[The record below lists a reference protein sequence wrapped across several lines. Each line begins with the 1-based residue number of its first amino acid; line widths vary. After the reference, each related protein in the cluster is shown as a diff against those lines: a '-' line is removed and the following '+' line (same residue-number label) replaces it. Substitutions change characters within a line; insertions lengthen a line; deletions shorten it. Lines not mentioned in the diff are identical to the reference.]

1 MGAAYWLG
9 FDPIERSLEQLA
21 KHAAESWPPYN
32 IEQIG
37 SDRLEVTLA
46 VAGFAASELRVTLDQ
61 NHLLIQGK
69 KADDTTVNAR
79 SPNGAAR
86 IFLHRG
92 IASRQFQRHFILG
105 HDIRLDRAELA
116 QGLLILS
123 LSRPPPPLPQQLS
136 ISSESC
142 ENESKITL
150 TISTI
155 R

>member
-1 MGAAYWLG
+1 MGAGYWLG
-9 FDPIERSLEQLA
+9 FDPIERSLEQLG
-21 KHAAESWPPYN
+21 KHAADSWPPYN

-69 KADDTTVNAR
+69 KADDATI
-79 SPNGAAR
+79 PNDQAHAPSR
-86 IFLHRG
+86 IFLYRG

-116 QGLLILS
+116 HGLLVLS
-123 LSRPPPPLPQQLS
+123 LSRPPPPLPKHLTILS
-136 ISSESC
+136 EHS

-150 TISTI
+150 TVSTI